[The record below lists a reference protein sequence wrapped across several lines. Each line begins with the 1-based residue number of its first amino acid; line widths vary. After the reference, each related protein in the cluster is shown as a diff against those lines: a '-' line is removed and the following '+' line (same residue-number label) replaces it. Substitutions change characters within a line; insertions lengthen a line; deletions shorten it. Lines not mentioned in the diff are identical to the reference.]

1 MRTLFRRGADSN
13 PQLRAAAVG
22 VNAGS
27 SVRSIFHGGRI
38 QWLGLGGALLIA
50 AIAISTAVMVG
61 SFRERAL
68 VNGERELENT
78 VMLLARHFD
87 QQLEQLDLV
96 QRSMAEHIRSSGT
109 ASREALQRDM
119 SGR

>member
-1 MRTLFRRGADSN
+1 MRNLFRLGADSD
-13 PQLRAAAVG
+13 PPLTAAAVG
-22 VNAGS
+22 SA
-27 SVRSIFHGGRI
+27 VRSRFHGGPI
-38 QWLGLGGALLIA
+38 QWLVLGGVFLIA

-68 VNGERELENT
+68 ANGERELENT

-96 QRSMAEHIRSSGT
+96 QKSLVEHIRSAGI
-109 ASREALQRDM
+109 ASPETLERHM
-119 SGR
+119 SGRD

>member
-38 QWLGLGGALLIA
+38 QWLVLGGALLIA

-68 VNGERELENT
+68 LNGERELENT

-87 QQLEQLDLV
+87 QELEQLDLV
-96 QRSMAEHIRSSGT
+96 QEGMVEYIHSAGLTSLP
-109 ASREALQRDM
+109 ALERPM
-119 SGR
+119 S